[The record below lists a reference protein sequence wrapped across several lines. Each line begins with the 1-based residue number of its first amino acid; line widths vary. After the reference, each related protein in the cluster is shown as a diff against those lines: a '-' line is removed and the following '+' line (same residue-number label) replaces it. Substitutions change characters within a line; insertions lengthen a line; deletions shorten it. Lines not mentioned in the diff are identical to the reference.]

1 MAILTQNTKIDVLN
15 HRTIG
20 FQENRPVFRRKV
32 VKIIKIG
39 IITMD
44 SGVAM
49 TLHWNS
55 NPPPQKKLIQK
66 IRSQSCAIWSALW
79 SIPSAQNLKK
89 ILSKSPKSKKNLKK
103 SNQNH
108 RNLKKSNQ
116 NHRNLKKSKSP
127 KSPGA
132 NNAVT
137 KDG

>member
-1 MAILTQNTKIDVLN
+1 
-15 HRTIG
+15 
-20 FQENRPVFRRKV
+20 
-32 VKIIKIG
+32 
-39 IITMD
+39 
-44 SGVAM
+44 
-49 TLHWNS
+49 
-55 NPPPQKKLIQK
+55 
-66 IRSQSCAIWSALW
+66 LW